1 VDNISGQRYHSD
13 SRSEMI
19 QEAIMPHVLVRD
31 LSDRALELL
40 KDQARSRGR
49 SLQAELKQILEQAAQ
64 AADVAAARALADQIR
79 QELAGRTLGDSTELV
94 AEDRAR

>member
-1 VDNISGQRYHSD
+1 MDKRTKSCYHSD
-13 SRSEMI
+13 SYVVDSL
-19 QEAIMPHVLVRD
+19 EASMPDVLVRD
-31 LSDRALELL
+31 LSDRALDLL

-64 AADVAAARALADQIR
+64 AADVAAAFALANQIR
-79 QELAGRTLGDSTELV
+79 NELTGRTLGDSTKLV

>member
-1 VDNISGQRYHSD
+1 
-13 SRSEMI
+13 
-19 QEAIMPHVLVRD
+19 MPDVLVRD

-49 SLQAELKQILEQAAQ
+49 SLQAELEYLLEQAAQ
-64 AADVAAARALADQIR
+64 AADVAALAIADQIR
-79 QELAGRTLGDSTELV
+79 HELTGRTLGDSTELV